1 MYNLSF
7 PRVAHLFA
15 QVKKPH
21 LTTDPLHANH
31 KLRHLRK
38 KILIALLFISSVWT
52 LAKNSKKEAHAE
64 AQKRRQTKRTG
75 SRTKRKNSCLPT
87 DLMMM
92 MYVGLSL

>member
-52 LAKNSKKEAHAE
+52 LAKNSKKEA
-64 AQKRRQTKRTG
+64 QR
-75 SRTKRKNSCLPT
+75 RKNDGRQNEQAAEPNEKIHACRPT
-87 DLMMM
+87 L
-92 MYVGLSL
+92 